1 VICVTSRASAK
12 VRRKSADDRRA
23 EILAAA
29 THIALS
35 DGLHEL
41 TLRKV
46 ATELG
51 VVNSL
56 VSHYFPSVDDLLAE
70 TFGSSAE
77 AELDELF
84 AEVEG
89 ADTPL
94 DALRQLLQ
102 LVSAEERDQISL
114 LWLDA
119 WHAGRR
125 RPVLGAEVSRQ
136 MSNWAAR
143 LTGLLED
150 GRAAGQFTTADSY
163 ASSVRIIA
171 VIDGLS
177 IQAVMRDRIG
187 YESVRELVLLVAER
201 ELGLPVGSLAS
212 PSA

>member
-1 VICVTSRASAK
+1 VIDVTSRAEAK

-29 THIALS
+29 TRIALG

-84 AEVEG
+84 AAAEEAG
-89 ADTPL
+89 TPL
-94 DALRQLLQ
+94 EALRLLLQ
-102 LVSAEERDQISL
+102 LVSAEDRDQISL

-125 RPVLGAEVSRQ
+125 RPVLEAEVSRQ
-136 MSNWAAR
+136 MSNWVTR

-201 ELGLPVGSLAS
+201 ELGLPFGTLAS
-212 PSA
+212 PVA

>member
-1 VICVTSRASAK
+1 VIDVTSRAEAK

-29 THIALS
+29 TRIALG

-70 TFGSSAE
+70 TFGSSAV

-84 AEVEG
+84 AAAEEAG
-89 ADTPL
+89 TPL
-94 DALRQLLQ
+94 EALRLLLQ
-102 LVSAEERDQISL
+102 LVSAEDRDQISL

-125 RPVLGAEVSRQ
+125 RPVLEAEVSRQ
-136 MSNWAAR
+136 MSNWVTR

-201 ELGLPVGSLAS
+201 ELGLPFGTLAS
-212 PSA
+212 PVA